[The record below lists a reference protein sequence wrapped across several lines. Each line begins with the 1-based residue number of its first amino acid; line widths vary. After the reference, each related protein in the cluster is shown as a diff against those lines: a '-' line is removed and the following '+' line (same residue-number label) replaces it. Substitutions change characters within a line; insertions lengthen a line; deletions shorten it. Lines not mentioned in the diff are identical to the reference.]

1 MKKIIWFSLLS
12 VLLAGLII
20 APETPRIPVSAA
32 TPADWNPHS
41 FWYYPW
47 GKSGVH
53 KGIDIFAKKGQP
65 VLVSTS
71 GWVVSKGYDEL
82 GGNYALVW
90 SWQARLHYYAH
101 LDTVNTC
108 EHCWIKQGAS
118 IGTVGDS
125 GNAKGKPTHLHY
137 AIYSAYPQIW
147 LYDAN
152 LPQASSRLFYVDPH
166 RFLMSR

>member
-65 VLVSTS
+65 VLASTS

-82 GGNYALVW
+82 GGNYALIW

-125 GNAKGKPTHLHY
+125 GNAKVSQRICTMRFTPLTRKFGYTMLTYRKL
-137 AIYSAYPQIW
+137 AVVYSMLIQTV
-147 LYDAN
+147 
-152 LPQASSRLFYVDPH
+152 S
-166 RFLMSR
+166 